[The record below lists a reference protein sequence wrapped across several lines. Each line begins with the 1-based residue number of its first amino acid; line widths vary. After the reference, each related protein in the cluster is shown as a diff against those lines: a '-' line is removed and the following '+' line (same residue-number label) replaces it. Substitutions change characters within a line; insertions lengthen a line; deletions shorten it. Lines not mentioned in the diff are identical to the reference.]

1 MDQKLIIGF
10 FLCLGMCLSSCRKNE
25 NVIHLCTT
33 ETDNWQQVETKENIS
48 SDKVVAV
55 TINLSKDDRAQ
66 VIEGFGACFNELG
79 WTSLSVLSREDRNSI
94 MKELFE
100 PDYGACFTVCRMPVG
115 ANDFSR
121 DWYSYN
127 EMPEDFEMKNF
138 SIENDKET
146 LMPFIKEARGYQ
158 PNLRLWAS
166 PWCPPSWMKYNKH
179 YASAYTGEEYDEKY
193 RNGLPKDKIGREG
206 TDMFIQDSSYMKAY
220 ALYFKKFIRA
230 YAEQGIPVYAV
241 MPQNEFNSA
250 QIFPSCCWTAKG
262 LTEFVGNYLGPAM
275 KEEGVEVMFG
285 TMERANASL
294 VDTLLQDKQSASYI
308 KGVGFQ
314 WAGKGCVGEV
324 HQRYPELLLVQSE
337 QECGDGKNNW
347 EGMLH
352 SWNLLKHYLNNGV
365 SIYDYWNI
373 SLLKGGISRWGWAQN
388 SLVVV
393 DAEAKTYRYTYEY
406 YLMKHFSHFVKK
418 GAVRLN
424 VSGDLEDVLA
434 FLNPDGTLVLLCM
447 EKEGKDKY
455 VLVNID
461 GKSEKVYLKANSL
474 NTWNFKS

>member
-1 MDQKLIIGF
+1 MKSVISTLIGMGIC
-10 FLCLGMCLSSCRKNE
+10 LCSCVESKDIVHIRTTATEEWLQIETNE
-25 NVIHLCTT
+25 NVSSASDAEITIST
-33 ETDNWQQVETKENIS
+33 AKENQG
-48 SDKVVAV
+48 
-55 TINLSKDDRAQ
+55 Q

-79 WTSLSVLSREDRNSI
+79 WTSLNVLPEEDKCSI
-94 MKELFE
+94 MEELFK
-100 PDYGACFTVCRMPVG
+100 PDKGACFTVCRMPVG

-127 EMPEDFEMKNF
+127 ETAGDFEMNGF
-138 SIENDKET
+138 SIRNDEET
-146 LMPFIKEARGYQ
+146 LIPFIKEARRYQ
-158 PNLRLWAS
+158 PDLKLWAS
-166 PWCPPSWMKYNKH
+166 PWCPPSWMKYNQH
-179 YASAYTGEEYDEKY
+179 YASAYTGQKYNAKY
-193 RNGLPKDKIGREG
+193 RNGLPEDKVGQEG

-220 ALYFKKFIRA
+220 ALYFQKFIQA
-230 YAEQGIPVYAV
+230 YAAQGIPVYAV

-262 LTEFVGNYLGPAM
+262 LAEFVGEYLGPAM

-294 VDTLLQDKQSASYI
+294 VDTLLQDKRSAPYI

-314 WAGKGCVGEV
+314 WAGKGCIGEV
-324 HQRYPELLLVQSE
+324 HRRYPELLLLQTE

-352 SWNLLKHYLNNGV
+352 SWDLLKHFLNNGV

-373 SLLKGGISRWGWAQN
+373 SLLEGGISRWGWAQN

-393 DAEAKTYRYTYEY
+393 DAESKTYRYTYEY
-406 YLMKHFSHFVKK
+406 YLMKHFSHFIKK

-424 VSGDLEDVLA
+424 VSGDMDELLA
-434 FLNPDGTLVLLCM
+434 FLNPDGTVVLLCM
-447 EKEGKDKY
+447 EKEGKDRCLH
-455 VLVNID
+455 VHID
-461 GKSEKVYLKANSL
+461 GKSRNIEVKANSL
-474 NTWNFKS
+474 NTWSF